1 MSDGF
6 YDFSVTTFD
15 EEGKLSYGGSLISGL
30 DELKRKIDACI
41 NDPNIKTVYI
51 ECYDKEEFL
60 KKYGE
65 PYPLPSSFF
74 FNTCRYSWWGELF
87 SKFEVKK

>member
-6 YDFSVTTFD
+6 YDFGVTTFD
-15 EEGKLSYGGSLISGL
+15 EKGKLSYGGGLISGL

-65 PYPLPSSFF
+65 PHPLPSSFF